1 MLVILH
7 LMDVYC
13 WCVQLFYDFASI
25 AHFCSL
31 SAYIPVHTVL
41 MHDCLVSES
50 IIHSDRLTALQGVKG
65 LVMVLSECPVGY
77 PEVRL
82 VVLVFFSH
90 CLWHQVLCGCQL
102 QTGQVRIVLL
112 CCVVLLPS
120 TPCRQLFEALSR
132 IMFCIS
138 VHMLIIH
145 YRSFAATPPHLY
157 FLPTCVPLS
166 NCAAGW

>member
-1 MLVILH
+1 
-7 LMDVYC
+7 
-13 WCVQLFYDFASI
+13 
-25 AHFCSL
+25 
-31 SAYIPVHTVL
+31 

-120 TPCRQLFEALSR
+120 TPYRQLFEANSR

-145 YRSFAATPPHLY
+145 YRSFAATSSTLVLSSYLY
-157 FLPTCVPLS
+157 SPFKLCSRVVTCKEEEYILDWNS
-166 NCAAGW
+166 CC